1 MTKTGRQSPVHVF
14 VPAWDPNTFLPDCV
28 AMIVGPRG
36 HGKTVFFE
44 DLMSY
49 NCEKF
54 FAAMAMS
61 PTRDSRLMF
70 EKHMPF
76 SLVYHDYQPDRITDF
91 MTTMREHCEWLGIEA
106 RNKGLDPEND
116 RERRIVA
123 LFLDDCLAD
132 AHALRARPVSDIFM
146 NGRHEDTCFISMMQ
160 YMFDMPK
167 RLRAMLTYVMFTAT
181 DHLETIEAVYKMF
194 FKTQFPTLDS
204 FSKFFNTVTADNHV
218 LIIDRSR
225 CKRDTKNGS
234 YEGSGNLFVYKARYP
249 PPKYSL
255 CSPSI
260 WFLHYAKM
268 INRAKV
274 EKRQLQVRLQK
285 ANNFYR
291 KATRRQQGPGTARI
305 ATEIR
310 TQQQHQQ
317 QQQPRVV
324 DHDSTR
330 TDQVPTQ
337 QQEVC
342 GTGGMVDIQQFAKM
356 FAPKQ
361 RMSVPSKLV
370 VHVRK

>member
-1 MTKTGRQSPVHVF
+1 MKANRSMTKSNSQSPVHVR
-14 VPAWDPNTFLPDCV
+14 VPAWDPHTFLPDCV
-28 AMIVGPRG
+28 TMIVGPRG

-76 SLVYHDYQPDRITDF
+76 SLVYNDYQPDRITDF

-106 RNKGLDPEND
+106 RNKGLDPESD

-225 CKRDTKNGS
+225 CKRDNKNGS
-234 YEGSGNLFVYKARYP
+234 YEGSGNLFVYKARFP
-249 PPKYSL
+249 PPRYSL

-274 EKRQLQVRLQK
+274 EKHQLQIRLQK
-285 ANNFYR
+285 AQNFYR
-291 KATRRQQGPGTARI
+291 AAEPARI
-305 ATEIR
+305 KQTRHAQNATAVA
-310 TQQQHQQ
+310 QSS
-317 QQQPRVV
+317 
-324 DHDSTR
+324 DH
-330 TDQVPTQ
+330 VPTQ
-337 QQEVC
+337 SGSTSSSDAHANDV
-342 GTGGMVDIQQFAKM
+342 VDIQQFARM
-356 FAPKQ
+356 FAPKK
-361 RMSVPSKLV
+361 RVALPSKVV
-370 VHVRK
+370 VHVGKS